1 MIGCDN
7 MDLVT
12 KINDDLKNAMK
23 NKDKD
28 KLNVIRMIKSS
39 IQLAKIDLKREPTD
53 DDVIDIISKQIK
65 MRKDSIAEFTK
76 AKRDDLVSQYQ
87 AEIEVLKTYMPEQL
101 SLEEV
106 EKIIDQAISD
116 IKPTSKK
123 QMGIII
129 KEVSPKVKG
138 KFDMGEVSKIVKDR
152 LENLG

>member
-1 MIGCDN
+1 
-7 MDLVT
+7 
-12 KINDDLKNAMK
+12 
-23 NKDKD
+23 
-28 KLNVIRMIKSS
+28 
-39 IQLAKIDLKREPTD
+39 
-53 DDVIDIISKQIK
+53 

-101 SLEEV
+101 SLKEV